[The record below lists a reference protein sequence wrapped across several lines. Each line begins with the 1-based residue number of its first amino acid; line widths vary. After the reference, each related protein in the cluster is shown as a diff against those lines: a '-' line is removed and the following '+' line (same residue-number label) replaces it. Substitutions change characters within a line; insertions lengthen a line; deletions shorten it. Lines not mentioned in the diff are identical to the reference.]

1 MASIL
6 KQLASLN
13 LTAAGTA
20 QALSAT
26 PILAQVVILNAKTGN
41 TGLIYVGD
49 SDVSATEAA
58 FSLAAGETVI
68 IPMAEMSGGNTDT
81 DLKDWYFD
89 GSTTNDDLLVGYL
102 QRSN

>member
-1 MASIL
+1 MAAVL

-20 QALSAT
+20 QAFSAT
-26 PILAQVVILNAKTGN
+26 PIIAQTVILNAKTGN

-49 SDVSATEAA
+49 ADVDATNAA

-68 IPMAEMSGGNTDT
+68 VHMPVISGGNADT
-81 DLKDWYFD
+81 DLSKWFFD
-89 GSTTNDDLLVGYL
+89 GGTTNDDLLVGYI
-102 QRSN
+102 QRTN